1 MEVPVST
8 LSNVPFVG
16 LGFLVI
22 GFVGFIV
29 MAVVLGDHPGLFAI
43 IICWYALM
51 ISCAVFALGKDV
63 RQSRLFRSIRR

>member
-22 GFVGFIV
+22 GLVGFIV
-29 MAVVLGDHPGLFAI
+29 LAVVLDDHPGLFAI

-51 ISCAVFALGKDV
+51 ISCAAFALGKDA
-63 RQSRLFRSIRR
+63 RKSRLFRSSRS